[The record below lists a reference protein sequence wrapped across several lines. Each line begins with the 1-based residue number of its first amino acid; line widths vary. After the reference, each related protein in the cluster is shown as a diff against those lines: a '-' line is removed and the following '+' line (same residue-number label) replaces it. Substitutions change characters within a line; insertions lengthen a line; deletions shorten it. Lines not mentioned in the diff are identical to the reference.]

1 VCHAR
6 LSGDDTILCDAS
18 YFILCDLPEPH
29 GARGDVCAGNLS
41 TASGDLLFGKP

>member
-6 LSGDDTILCDAS
+6 LSEDGTILYDLS
-18 YFILCDLPEPH
+18 YIILCDLPELH

-41 TASGDLLFGKP
+41 IASEDRLFRKS